1 MAQLS
6 WLQRSRQLRLVVK
19 RAVATLQ
26 TGSFRSIF
34 KGSGL
39 AFEEVR
45 QYQPG
50 DEVRS
55 IDWNVTARMGQPY
68 VKRYVE
74 ERELRILFVL
84 DVSGSLRTG
93 SALALKHDVA
103 AEVMALLSLAGLRY
117 GDSMGLVL
125 FSKQIESYAP
135 ARRGLRHALKLV
147 YQALYRDPVQQG
159 TDIAQALKFASRMA
173 KRRSVIVI
181 LSDFLDQGYAPWLHR
196 LAHRHD
202 VYALHLQD
210 RLDTEMPHVGLV
222 QLTDSETG
230 QTVMLDSEKTFATNN
245 QTPSNHEVNWI
256 RISTSGDHARQLLQS
271 LSQLRRRWQA
281 R

>member
-45 QYQPG
+45 QYQTS

-55 IDWNVTARMGQPY
+55 IDWNVTARMGQPF

-103 AEVMALLSLAGLRY
+103 AELMALLSLAGLRY

-125 FSKQIESYAP
+125 FSKQIESYTP

-159 TDIAQALKFASRMA
+159 TDIAQALKFTSRMA

-181 LSDFLDQGYAPWLHR
+181 LSDFLDQGYVPWLHR

-202 VYALHLQD
+202 VYALHLHD
-210 RLDTEMPHVGLV
+210 RLDTEMPDVGLV

-230 QTVMLDSEKTFATNN
+230 QSVMIDSLVSTARNTLPPVN
-245 QTPSNHEVNWI
+245 PGVNWI
-256 RISTSGDHARQLLQS
+256 RISTYGDHARQLLHS
-271 LSQLRRRWQA
+271 LTQLRGRWHE

>member
-45 QYQPG
+45 PYQPG

-103 AEVMALLSLAGLRY
+103 AELMALLSLAGLRY

-125 FSKQIESYAP
+125 FSKQIEGYTP

-147 YQALYRDPVQQG
+147 YQALYRDPAQQG
-159 TDIAQALKFASRMA
+159 TDIGQALKFTSRMA

-181 LSDFLDQGYAPWLHR
+181 LSDFLDQGYASWLHR
-196 LAHRHD
+196 LAARHD

-210 RLDTEMPHVGLV
+210 PLDNAVPSVGLV
-222 QLTDSETG
+222 HLVDSESG
-230 QTVMLDSEKTFATNN
+230 QTVLLDSRRTSLQENTL
-245 QTPSNHEVNWI
+245 PSCPGVNWI
-256 RISTSGDHARQLLQS
+256 RIHTSGSHAKELLQA
-271 LSQLRRRWQA
+271 LAQLRRRWQS

>member
-1 MAQLS
+1 MPQLS

-26 TGSFRSIF
+26 MGSFRSIF

-39 AFEEVR
+39 AFDEVR
-45 QYQPG
+45 QSQPG

-55 IDWNVTARMGQPY
+55 IDWNVTARMGHPY

-84 DVSGSLRTG
+84 DLSGSLRAG
-93 SALALKHDVA
+93 NAVALKHDVA
-103 AEVMALLSLAGLRY
+103 AELMAILCLAGLRY

-125 FSKQIESYAP
+125 FSNQIEGYTP

-159 TDIAQALKFASRMA
+159 TDIAQALKFTSRMA

-181 LSDFLDQGYAPWLHR
+181 LSDFLDQAYAPWLHR

-210 RLDTEMPHVGLV
+210 PLDANLPSIGLV
-222 QLTDSETG
+222 QVTDSETR
-230 QTVMLDSEKTFATNN
+230 QTVLIDSQQASSQAAPIPTD
-245 QTPSNHEVNWI
+245 HHVNWI
-256 RISTSGDHARQLLQS
+256 RISTTGNHTRQLLQS
-271 LSQLRRRWQA
+271 LAKLRRRRQP